1 MYALILA
8 VFRCL
13 DVSSLILVVIPEF
26 GHFFLNVSPCSGK
39 IFSVAEQ
46 HLKSI

>member
-13 DVSSLILVVIPEF
+13 DVSSPILVVIPEF
-26 GHFFLNVSPCSGK
+26 GPFFLNFSPCFGN
-39 IFSVAEQ
+39 ITSVVV
-46 HLKSI
+46 

>member
-13 DVSSLILVVIPEF
+13 DVSSSILVVIPEF
-26 GHFFLNVSPCSGK
+26 GPFSK
-39 IFSVAEQ
+39 ILVRVLEN
-46 HLKSI
+46 SIQWWNST

>member
-13 DVSSLILVVIPEF
+13 DVSSSILVVIPEF
-26 GHFFLNVSPCSGK
+26 GLFFLNFSSRFGK
-39 IFSVAEQ
+39 ITSVVEYY
-46 HLKSI
+46 LKLL